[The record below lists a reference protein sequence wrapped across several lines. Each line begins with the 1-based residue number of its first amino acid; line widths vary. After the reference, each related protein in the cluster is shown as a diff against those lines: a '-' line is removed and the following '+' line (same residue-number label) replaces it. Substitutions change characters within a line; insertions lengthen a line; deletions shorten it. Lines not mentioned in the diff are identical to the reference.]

1 VNRSILNPPNSI
13 HTDLTLILITTAIS
27 ALVLLIMAL
36 LLASIVRRVL
46 NDRMYGKL
54 DALRHEYGR
63 RLSQALEL
71 EGIAV
76 QKEAFLTQ
84 PGSLAWQAVEDV
96 LFAVVSGGKF
106 ADKGRTLFQRL
117 GYMAFYE
124 EQLASRNVL
133 ARASAIDK
141 LGRMRCTSSTPKLI
155 PLLEEADPEI
165 LSVTVRALSRI
176 GTREALAAII
186 GRLPDLLGRSLVT
199 RKAMETALLN
209 FGETAIPYLIGYHW
223 ESADPWIISCILETL
238 SHLAPDARSMSL
250 ALEHLQSPNAEVR
263 SKALKV
269 LGSAKANVPL
279 HMAAPVLPL
288 LEDPVWFVRLQAA
301 KSAGALE
308 LTAAARPLGRLLF
321 DKNWHV
327 RRQAALALTKFGHTA
342 IDIFLEVLSM
352 SDGYAK
358 ESICEEI
365 EKAGLSDRLIV
376 NLGGVDGTLRTK
388 SREILKIMQGLHF
401 STPLIEYL
409 ENGDDERIKQEIRSF
424 LTENRKS

>member
-1 VNRSILNPPNSI
+1 MNRSILNPPNSI

-96 LFAVVSGGKF
+96 LFAVVSDGKF

-124 EQLASRNVL
+124 EQLAGRNVL

-141 LGRMRCTSSTPKLI
+141 LGRMRCTSSTLKLI
-155 PLLEEADPEI
+155 PLLEEGDPEI

-269 LGSAKANVPL
+269 LGRSNANIPRRL
-279 HMAAPVLPL
+279 DELLLPL

-301 KSAGALE
+301 KSAGALV
-308 LTAAARPLGRLLF
+308 LTAAAQPLGRLLF

-365 EKAGLSDRLIV
+365 EKAGFSDRLIV
-376 NLGGVDGTLRTK
+376 NLVGVDGTLRTK
-388 SREILKIMQGLHF
+388 SREILKIMQGLQF

-424 LTENRKS
+424 LTDNRKS

>member
-1 VNRSILNPPNSI
+1 MNRSILNPPNSI

-365 EKAGLSDRLIV
+365 EKAGFSDRLIV
-376 NLGGVDGTLRTK
+376 NLGGVDGTLQTK